1 MILPLC
7 FLIVH
12 LWSGFITAQITTGPI
27 INLGYTRYE
36 GIYNKSVGCV
46 AYPSF
51 WRRFDEGHG
60 LRRKCRRRL
69 GDWANDYVWRSFNPP
84 FRAAVAEYPWWQSYS
99 NDSLL
104 EIQYS
109 GLLSATNSTNL
120 ACFRSLPED
129 TLDTASQTIYTKVYV
144 DGLYKYGSFYYGPS
158 IDGDNNARPSFQRI

>member
-1 MILPLC
+1 MSAGLC
-7 FLIVH
+7 QYSVPSRH
-12 LWSGFITAQITTGPI
+12 LWLHSSKEVKEMERPMQGLWTNALHLCGFK
-27 INLGYTRYE
+27 
-36 GIYNKSVGCV
+36 GISKL
-46 AYPSF
+46 

-60 LRRKCRRRL
+60 LRRKRRRRL

-84 FRAAVAEYPWWQSYS
+84 FKAAVAEYPWWQSYS

-109 GLLSATNSTNL
+109 GLFSATNSTNL

-144 DGLYKYGSFYYGPS
+144 DDLYKYGSFYYGPS
-158 IDGDNNARPSFQRI
+158 IHSDNNARPSFQRI